1 MYYTDFASKTSNIE
15 IDFYHQ
21 NINKTFHFALF
32 AKKQGYFFLLWG
44 FFYIFATMKKNLII
58 VLLTILITSGCE
70 NKSVWNQI
78 NEIQS
83 LTDQELFDS
92 AYVKLSKI
100 SEGVLHNDDERAHY
114 YLLRTQLVYLTLH
127 SDSTNL
133 LDSLVI
139 PYYSQKNDQKNLAN
153 ANYYKG
159 YGDVTKGYYAN
170 ATCSFKK
177 AEELAINIKDDKL
190 LFKVYESLSAINEL
204 TGNYK
209 LELDYAKKAFEI
221 APKLNNNRWKY
232 DAYYKMALAYS
243 RLGQIDSSLWYLD
256 KVEPLLKYVPKQDLP
271 YTLVSI
277 AYLYKRKNP
286 EKAKLY
292 LERSL
297 SEEESSYAIA
307 NLADI
312 YLFEGKL
319 DEAYRLWEKALTIND
334 RNPKDKILHNIL
346 EYDVNHGN
354 IDHVRETVNEII
366 TIKDSIINSLKND
379 TIKDLQLRFDHEV
392 AMRKQETITS
402 NWQKGLLAAILF
414 ISLLIAYIIIK
425 RYRERIKMQ
434 EAQMQINDLMNQ
446 IRELEKSEEDN
457 SIAIQKLNDQIKDKL
472 NKEGPLLK
480 QGKILYDQIQDGKT
494 VVEWRKKDFELFN
507 NYYKAIDY
515 KTVNRLVKIKRQEKL
530 TPQKLFFLLLNEMGY
545 NKKDIARIFSI
556 EETSVNTLYF
566 RTKPIE

>member
-1 MYYTDFASKTSNIE
+1 
-15 IDFYHQ
+15 
-21 NINKTFHFALF
+21 
-32 AKKQGYFFLLWG
+32 
-44 FFYIFATMKKNLII
+44 MKKNLII
-58 VLLTILITSGCE
+58 ALFILLITYGCE
-70 NKSVWNQI
+70 NKSVLNQI
-78 NEIQS
+78 NEVES
-83 LTDQELFDS
+83 LTDRELLDS

-100 SEGVLHNDDERAHY
+100 NEAALNNDDQKAHY
-114 YLLRTQLVYLTLH
+114 YLLRSQLGYLTQH
-127 SDSTNL
+127 PDSSNM

-139 PYYSQKNDQKNLAN
+139 PYFTQNNYPKNLAN
-153 ANYYKG
+153 AYYYKG
-159 YGDVTKGYYAN
+159 YSKVIKGDYAQ
-170 ATCSFKK
+170 ATYLFKK
-177 AEELAINIKDDKL
+177 AEEYALIAKNDKL
-190 LFKVYESLSAINEL
+190 LYKTYESLSTINQL

-209 LELDYAKKAFEI
+209 LELDYAKKALIIVPRVNNKKWTCDALYKI
-221 APKLNNNRWKY
+221 AI
-232 DAYYKMALAYS
+232 AYN
-243 RLGQIDSSLWYLD
+243 RLGHKDSLLYYLN
-256 KVEPLLKYVPKQDLP
+256 KVEPFLKSIPKDDLANVL
-271 YTLVSI
+271 TSI
-277 AYLYKRKNP
+277 AYLYKHTNP
-286 EKAKLY
+286 EKAKYY
-292 LERSL
+292 LKKSL
-297 SEEESSYAIA
+297 SEAESSYA
-307 NLADI
+307 LAHLSDI
-312 YLFEGKL
+312 YVSEGKI
-319 DEAYRLWEKALTIND
+319 DEAYLLRKKALTIND
-334 RNPKDKILHNIL
+334 NNPKDIILHNLL
-346 EYDVNHGN
+346 EYDMEHGRT
-354 IDHVRETVNEII
+354 DSVCLYVNEII
-366 TIKDSIINSLKND
+366 AIKDSIINNLRND

-392 AMRKQETITS
+392 AMRKQDKITN
-402 NWQKGLLAAILF
+402 NWQKGLLAAVLF

-556 EETSVNTLYF
+556 SDTSVNTLYF